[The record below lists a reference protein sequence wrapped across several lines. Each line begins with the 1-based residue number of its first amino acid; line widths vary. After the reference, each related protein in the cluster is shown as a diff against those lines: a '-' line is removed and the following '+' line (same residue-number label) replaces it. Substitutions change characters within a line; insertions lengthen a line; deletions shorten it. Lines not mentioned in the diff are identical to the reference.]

1 MCRYVPMCL
10 CAACLASH
18 IRVRTHSKSL
28 RCIISLFR
36 VKNSM
41 SCVYQAETGIFSHSP
56 CEQYGT
62 IPEHDMSG
70 PLIVGIF
77 GQLVAILSSCRPSAL
92 PACQPSALP
101 VPSACQPTSLLFG
114 PLHYQRSLIAQI
126 NTNYL
131 STM

>member
-1 MCRYVPMCL
+1 
-10 CAACLASH
+10 
-18 IRVRTHSKSL
+18 
-28 RCIISLFR
+28 
-36 VKNSM
+36 M

-70 PLIVGIF
+70 PLIIGIF
-77 GQLVAILSSCRPSAL
+77 GQLVAT
-92 PACQPSALP
+92 PAILP
-101 VPSACQPTSLLFG
+101 VLYPA